1 MQQDAGG
8 SRLTRRQDAFG
19 LVGFLLVCLIVSGI
33 GGLVTASSVGGWYV
47 TLNKPAF
54 NPPDWVFAPVW
65 TILYLLMAVAAWRV
79 WRSTKKAARRAAL
92 SVFGAQLALNLLWS
106 IFFFGFQQI
115 GLALIEILLL
125 LSTIALNTVLFWRIE
140 RLAGWLFVPY
150 VLWVSYAAALNL
162 ALWLLN

>member
-1 MQQDAGG
+1 M
-8 SRLTRRQDAFG
+8 
-19 LVGFLLVCLIVSGI
+19 
-33 GGLVTASSVGGWYV
+33 
-47 TLNKPAF
+47 
-54 NPPDWVFAPVW
+54 
-65 TILYLLMAVAAWRV
+65 
-79 WRSTKKAARRAAL
+79 